1 VHAAASEQDG
11 AIFLTAAF
19 TGLRRGE
26 LLALRWRDIDF
37 EGEAIRV
44 EGSVDRGVSGTTKSD
59 KGRNVPMVEPVA
71 QALARLRPASALHS
85 SRGSR
90 LSKRS
95 GRAPR
100 RFGSTQALPRDS
112 SESAATADQIP
123 RLATHVRLAR
133 DQSRLDRA
141 GAGVDGSRGH
151 RHDEALPAS
160 QEQEPKRRREAALHR
175 VCGQGDGQRQLD
187 ARLTS
192 PTVRASRGGV
202 GSSRKRRR
210 TFGPLDRRKTT
221 TAPNRLPCDCRD
233 SACVPQRIGAQSNE
247 RLHLAQNPVS
257 LGRERPP
264 SSGLAR
270 GFPG

>member
-1 VHAAASEQDG
+1 MHAAASEQDG

-95 GRAPR
+95 GRAP
-100 RFGSTQALPRDS
+100 STL
-112 SESAATADQIP
+112 
-123 RLATHVRLAR
+123 RLY
-133 DQSRLDRA
+133 A
-141 GAGVDGSRGH
+141 GA
-151 RHDEALPAS
+151 
-160 QEQEPKRRREAALHR
+160 
-175 VCGQGDGQRQLD
+175 
-187 ARLTS
+187 
-192 PTVRASRGGV
+192 
-202 GSSRKRRR
+202 
-210 TFGPLDRRKTT
+210 
-221 TAPNRLPCDCRD
+221 
-233 SACVPQRIGAQSNE
+233 
-247 RLHLAQNPVS
+247 
-257 LGRERPP
+257 
-264 SSGLAR
+264 SSGLVRERSYGRSDSTTCDTRSAR
-270 GFPG
+270 SRSIAARSCRCRRGWVTRTSTRRGATCITRARAEATTRSCSPPRLRSRRRSAPARRQADEPDGTGIEGRCRVEQET